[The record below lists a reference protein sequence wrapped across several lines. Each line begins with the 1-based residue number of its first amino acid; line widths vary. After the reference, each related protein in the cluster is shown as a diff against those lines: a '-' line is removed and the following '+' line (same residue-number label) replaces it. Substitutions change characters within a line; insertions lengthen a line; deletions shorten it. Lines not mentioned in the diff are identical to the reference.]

1 LKPLE
6 TRNSIRVAMLLSD
19 SFGGVGGIA
28 KFNRDFLTALD
39 ACALVERIHVL
50 PRVIADPIEQLI
62 PDSIVYDRKAA
73 AGKLTYLQ
81 RFFNYLLRA
90 GHVDVVVCGHLN
102 LLAAAWLLAR
112 FHNSH
117 LVLIIHGIEAWEPS
131 KHRISNWLVHNI
143 DGLISVSRLSAE
155 RFSRWSNFPAE
166 RAFILPN
173 CVDLKRFRPLP
184 KDPGLMERY
193 KLQSSRVI
201 MTIGRL
207 VSRERYKGID
217 ELIEVMPR
225 LIEWHPTVKYMIVG
239 EGTDR
244 PRLEAKVKSLKLSDC
259 VIFAGRVPESELVSY
274 YNLADVYAMPSRGE
288 GFGIVLIEAAACGIR
303 VIGGD
308 KDGSREALLDGRLGR
323 LVDPSDT
330 KQLFDEISAALANPR
345 RRVRNS
351 LVETF
356 SNENFSSRVVK
367 WSKQI
372 VRQLDHPQ
380 GVA

>member
-6 TRNSIRVAMLLSD
+6 TRHSFRVAMLLSD
-19 SFGGVGGIA
+19 GFGGDGGIA

-39 ACALVERIHVL
+39 ACVLVERIHVL

-73 AGKLTYLQ
+73 AGKLAYLQ
-81 RFFNYLLRA
+81 RFFNHLLRP
-90 GHVDVVVCGHLN
+90 GHVDVVVCGHLR
-102 LLAAAWLLAR
+102 LLAPAWLLAR

-117 LVLIIHGIEAWEPS
+117 LVLIIHGIEAWKPS
-131 KHRISNWLVHNI
+131 KRRISNWLAHNI

-155 RFSRWSNFPAE
+155 RFSRWSNFPVE

-201 MTIGRL
+201 MTVGRL

-217 ELIEVMPR
+217 ELIEMMPR
-225 LIEWHPTVKYMIVG
+225 LIEWQPTVKYMIVG
-239 EGTDR
+239 DGNDR

-259 VIFAGRVPESELVSY
+259 IIFAGRVPESELVSY

-288 GFGIVLIEAAACGIR
+288 GFGIVLIEAAACGIP

-308 KDGSREALLDGRLGR
+308 KDGSREALLDGRLGQ
-323 LVDPSDT
+323 LVDPNDT
-330 KQLFDEISAALANPR
+330 KQLFDEISAVLANPR

-351 LVETF
+351 LVEIF